1 MNNKTLAEIAYSIL
15 LNLQL
20 EIMVLE
26 AIYKFYGED
35 IDIEKMATDLINDN
49 YVIDERLNDSKIFIH
64 ETHIQMAE
72 FIRTLNYIKQN
83 SNKATNPVETILKK
97 IIKIS
102 PTNQVTV
109 ARHLKMSDI
118 TDTLNNLNSYH
129 KNN

>member
-1 MNNKTLAEIAYSIL
+1 MNNKILAKIAYSIL

-26 AIYKFYGED
+26 AIYKFYEED
-35 IDIEKMATDLINDN
+35 INIEKMVTDLINDN

-83 SNKATNPVETILKK
+83 SNKVTNPVETILKK

-109 ARHLKMSDI
+109 VQHLKMSDI